1 MQKAERLK
9 TQCLN
14 ELGLKQLKAW
24 IEADEEKRTNKV
36 GNTVVFARGS
46 AADPVMGVF
55 RTSNT
60 VGGGVFSPSRG

>member
-36 GNTVVFARGS
+36 GNPVVFERGS
-46 AADPVMGVF
+46 AVHPVMGVF
-55 RTSNT
+55 RTSIA
-60 VGGGVFSPSRG
+60 VGGGVFSLSRG